1 MPEGNA
7 ERPEPGD
14 VANAPEASPIGDH
27 PGRADPTLRAA
38 LWAVGFVAV
47 ALTLGAWAGFDRRT
61 AMGTG
66 VGGALG
72 LANLAVLVRV
82 GRGLLENMRP
92 APWGAVAIAKLLALV
107 GGIGLLLE
115 NGVVSPLALAA
126 GYLALPIGITLGV
139 LFGPKPPED
148 LTQPPLE

>member
-1 MPEGNA
+1 MSDANA
-7 ERPEPGD
+7 ERPDSGD
-14 VANAPEASPIGDH
+14 DAKAPEASPPGDR

-38 LWAVGFVAV
+38 LWAVGLVAV
-47 ALTLGAWAGFDRRT
+47 VLTVGAWAGFDRRT
-61 AMGTG
+61 ALGTG

-92 APWGAVAIAKLLALV
+92 VPWGAVAIVKLLALV
-107 GGIGLLLE
+107 GSVGLLLK
-115 NGVVSPLALAA
+115 NGLVSPLALAV